1 MSAAAAAAPAEAAPK
16 KGKKGLIIIIAV
28 LVLVLAGGGVGAYIY
43 MKKSAAAEEHGGD
56 KKGAKKKA
64 DKKHGPPQFAP
75 LDPFTVNLADP
86 GREHYLQIG
95 LTYEVAAADVA
106 DALKA
111 QMPLIRSRVLL
122 LLTSRTADEL
132 ASPAGKAKLA
142 TELVALARAA
152 LANSEAP
159 GAQNEEN
166 GINDVHFSSFI
177 IQ

>member
-1 MSAAAAAAPAEAAPK
+1 MSAAAAAAPNEAAPK

-28 LVLVLAGGGVGAYIY
+28 LVLVLAGGGVGAFIY
-43 MKKSAAAEEHGGD
+43 MKKSAAADEHGD

-64 DKKHGPPQFAP
+64 EKKHGPPQFAP

-106 DALKA
+106 EALKA

-152 LANSEAP
+152 LANSEVP
-159 GAQNEEN
+159 GAQNDEN